1 LSSLESEKSVI
12 SWITG
17 AGSLSKALQRNIALI
32 GFMAV
37 GKSAV
42 GRHLARRL
50 QRRFVD
56 LDRLIEK
63 AEGKKVREIF
73 AAKGEAYFRQ
83 LEKRTLHEVLQR
95 DGQVIATGGGVIMDD
110 ENLDL
115 LRRQTT
121 LIGLA
126 APIETLL
133 ARAGTGPKRPLLKS
147 ADRRQ
152 QVEEL
157 VRQRESRYGQAHFTV
172 DTNHLTLAQV
182 VDQIIERLNAEG
194 DPHANVDR

>member
-1 LSSLESEKSVI
+1 LPE
-12 SWITG
+12 
-17 AGSLSKALQRNIALI
+17 AQQRNIALI

-42 GRHLARRL
+42 GRNLAKRL

-83 LEKRTLHEVLQR
+83 LEKQTLAEILQKT
-95 DGQVIATGGGVIMDD
+95 GQVIATGGGIIMDD
-110 ENLDL
+110 ESLDL
-115 LRRQTT
+115 LRDETT
-121 LIGLA
+121 LIGLTA
-126 APIETLL
+126 SIDTLL
-133 ARAGTGPKRPLLKS
+133 SRARNGSKRPLLKG

-152 QVEEL
+152 RVEEL
-157 VRQRESRYGQAHFTV
+157 MRQRENRYARAHFSV
-172 DTNHLTLAQV
+172 DTDHLTMAQV
-182 VDQIIERLNAEG
+182 VDKIIDRLNAKN
-194 DPHANVDR
+194 DQHANPER

>member
-1 LSSLESEKSVI
+1 
-12 SWITG
+12 
-17 AGSLSKALQRNIALI
+17 
-32 GFMAV
+32 MAV

-42 GRHLARRL
+42 GRNLARRL

-73 AAKGEAYFRQ
+73 AAKGEGYFRQ
-83 LEKRTLHEVLQR
+83 LEKRTLHEVLQL

-126 APIETLL
+126 APIGTLL

-157 VRQRESRYGQAHFTV
+157 MRQRESRYGQAHFTV

-182 VDQIIERLNAEG
+182 VDQIIERLNVEG